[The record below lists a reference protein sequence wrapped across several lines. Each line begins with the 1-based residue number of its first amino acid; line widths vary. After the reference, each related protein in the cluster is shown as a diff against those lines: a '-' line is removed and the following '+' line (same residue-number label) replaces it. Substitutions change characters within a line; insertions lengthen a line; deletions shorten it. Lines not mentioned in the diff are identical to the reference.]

1 MLIYSLLIFFL
12 LDGKKYKWCVAGYA
26 QSIFNIYC
34 GLRNIEQFKYLAFH
48 DDDEI
53 ILPKKVEQY
62 FSK

>member
-1 MLIYSLLIFFL
+1 MVCCRICS
-12 LDGKKYKWCVAGYA
+12 KYL
-26 QSIFNIYC
+26 QH

-53 ILPKKVEQY
+53 ILPKNVEQY